1 MPNPYPTALRERAV
15 RTYEAG
21 TETYAEVAA
30 RFSIHLNT
38 LVRWVQRA
46 RDRGTVLPAPR
57 GGGWYSPVD
66 LPVLHAL
73 IDERPDRTTDELTRA
88 YNQRAAPEAR
98 VHRSSIL
105 RALQRTGYV
114 FKETAPTGGAR
125 SCPRPG
131 RAPRLLAVDSRRR
144 SAAPRVCR

>member
-15 RTYEAG
+15 RAYEGG

-46 RDRGTVLPAPR
+46 RDCGTVLPAPR
-57 GGGWYSPVD
+57 GGGWYSPID

-73 IDERPDRTTDELTRA
+73 IAERPDRTTDELTRA
-88 YNQRAAPEAR
+88 YNHRAAPEAR

-114 FKETAPTGGAR
+114 FKKNGE
-125 SCPRPG
+125 
-131 RAPRLLAVDSRRR
+131 DRR
-144 SAAPRVCR
+144 SRIVPRSRPSARPSGSG

>member
-15 RTYEAG
+15 RAYEVG

-30 RFSIHLNT
+30 RFSIHINT
-38 LVRWVQRA
+38 LVRWVQGA

-66 LPVLHAL
+66 VPLLHSL
-73 IDERPDRTTDELTRA
+73 LQERPDRTTEELTRA
-88 YNQRAAPEAR
+88 YNQRAAPEAQ
-98 VHRSSIL
+98 VHRSSVL

-114 FKETAPTGGAR
+114 FKKNA
-125 SCPRPG
+125 
-131 RAPRLLAVDSRRR
+131 RAPRNKTVR
-144 SAAPRVCR
+144 